1 MEFLKEL
8 LGEELY
14 KQVEEKLKGNDKVK
28 LANLATGEYVAKAK
42 FDATESSLKELK
54 SQVEERDKQLKDL
67 KKNVGD
73 NEELKT
79 KLSELEEANKK
90 TKEEYESK
98 LQAQAFEHALDG
110 KLIASKVKNPKAVK
124 ALLDLEKV
132 SQDGENLIGLE
143 EQLTALKA
151 SDNYLFE
158 VEGDTGEGTNP
169 GDTKNPAGELTD
181 DERSAMWG
189 GVPLIK

>member
-14 KQVEEKLKGNDKVK
+14 KQVAEKLKGNDKVK

-42 FDATESSLKELK
+42 FDSAEASVKDLKK
-54 SQVEERDKQLKDL
+54 QVDDRDKQLKDL

-79 KLSELEEANKK
+79 KITELEAANKK
-90 TKEEYESK
+90 TKEDYEEK
-98 LQAQAFEHALDG
+98 LQKQTFDHALDG
-110 KLIASKVKNPKAVK
+110 KLTSNKVKNPKAVK

-132 SQDGENLIGLE
+132 SLDGENLIGLE
-143 EQLTALKA
+143 EQLAALKE
-151 SDNYLFE
+151 SDSYLFE
-158 VEGDTGEGTNP
+158 SEGDTGGGTNP
-169 GDTKNPAGELTD
+169 GDRKDTAGELTD
-181 DERSAMWG
+181 EERSALWG
-189 GVPLIK
+189 GAPPTK